1 MPKKRFEAV
10 QTVVLL
16 RQIVVLMSRREELKT
31 RKREATRAAC
41 G

>member
-1 MPKKRFEAV
+1 MPKKRFEAE

-16 RQIVVLMSRREELKT
+16 RQIVVLMSLREELKI
-31 RKREATRAAC
+31 REREATRAAC